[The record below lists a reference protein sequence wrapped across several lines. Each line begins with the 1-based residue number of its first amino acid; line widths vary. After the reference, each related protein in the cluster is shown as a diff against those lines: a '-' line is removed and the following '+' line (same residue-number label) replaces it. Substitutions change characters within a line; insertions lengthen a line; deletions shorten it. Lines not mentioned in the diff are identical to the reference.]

1 MNNFF
6 AGIDTNATSFEVE
19 GGGDFEPIPAGTRVV
34 ATCEEASD
42 TTYGNDRYINLK
54 WRVNL
59 PKEHA
64 NRVIFQKVK
73 IYDADEARK
82 TRARQM
88 LAAIAQNAGG
98 KLFTTMQQNGES
110 EPSDASLQTLTN
122 TPMVL
127 KLDVWEMEVNGQNKT
142 GNWVQAVS
150 KYERSGSQPAPAPQ
164 PAPQPVFA
172 AGVSFED
179 DDIPF

>member
-1 MNNFF
+1 MSDFF
-6 AGIDTNATSFEVE
+6 AGIDTNRTSFEVE

-64 NRVIFQKVK
+64 NRVLFQKVK
-73 IYDADEARK
+73 IYDAKEARK

-110 EPSDASLQTLTN
+110 EPSDASLQALTN

-150 KYERSGSQPAPAPQ
+150 KYERQASQQQQAAPSPAPQ
-164 PAPQPVFA
+164 PSPAS
-172 AGVSFED
+172 VSFD
-179 DDIPF
+179 NDTIPF

>member
-1 MNNFF
+1 MSDFF
-6 AGIDTNATSFEVE
+6 AGIDTNRTSFEVE
-19 GGGDFEPIPAGTRVV
+19 GDGDFEPIPAGTRVV

-64 NRVIFQKVK
+64 NRVLFQKVK
-73 IYDADEARK
+73 IYDAKEARK

-110 EPSDASLQTLTN
+110 EPSDASLQALTN

-150 KYERSGSQPAPAPQ
+150 KYERQASQQQQAAPSPAPQ
-164 PAPQPVFA
+164 PSPAS
-172 AGVSFED
+172 VSFD
-179 DDIPF
+179 NDTIPF

>member
-1 MNNFF
+1 MSDFF
-6 AGIDTNATSFEVE
+6 AGIDTSRTSFEVE
-19 GGGDFEPIPAGTRVV
+19 VGGDFEPIPAGTRVV

-64 NRVIFQKVK
+64 NRVLFQKVK
-73 IYDADEARK
+73 IYDDDEARK

-127 KLDVWEMEVNGQNKT
+127 KLDVWEMEVNGQKKT

-150 KYERSGSQPAPAPQ
+150 KYERSGSQPAPTHTPPK
-164 PAPQPVFA
+164 PAPN
-172 AGVSFED
+172 VSFD
-179 DDIPF
+179 ADDIPF